1 MPPIPQIPA
10 LHLPTALSVA
20 AVVLVACT
28 VVMVVVGLTQRV
40 YRGFWWWTAAQAA
53 GCAAAVL
60 SLWGESWWPARLV
73 SELAMMLWSL
83 LILEGVRRFCARKTL
98 RTSPRTDIIVFLA
111 ACAVLV
117 ATYLARESAAWWL
130 ASFSSLCALTLFY
143 VAWVLWALPERQRS
157 GPVALLSLVMIATAI
172 ARTPLIGKA
181 VAELNAQVPTALADA
196 SPLGVLTFLVSAIAV
211 LCLCLVMTHVRTEHE
226 LRDSHQ
232 RLRLLANIDMLT
244 SVPNRRHLHELAEE
258 LLTSGGEPA
267 ALMLFDIDHFKHIND
282 RFGHAVG
289 DAALRLVAREAREAL
304 RAQDVLGRMGG
315 DEFVAL
321 LPSTPV
327 DRALYGAERITQR
340 ILAAAQAEQLPPLTI
355 SVGVVT
361 AQPNESLT
369 AVLARADS
377 ALYEAKRQGRGR
389 AVLAEVGTDTP
400 VFTESR
406 MLGLAP
412 E

>member
-1 MPPIPQIPA
+1 MSLPTLA
-10 LHLPTALSVA
+10 AFHLPTVLGVA
-20 AVVLVACT
+20 AIVLVACT
-28 VVMVVVGLTQRV
+28 GVMIVVGLTQRV
-40 YRGFWWWTAAQAA
+40 YRGFWWWAAAQAA

-60 SLWGESWWPARLV
+60 RLWGESWWPGRLV

-83 LILEGVRRFCARKTL
+83 LILEGVRRFCARRL
-98 RTSPRTDIIVFLA
+98 QPTSPRTDILVFLA
-111 ACAVLV
+111 ACGVLV
-117 ATYLARESAAWWL
+117 ATYLSRENVAWWL
-130 ASFSSLCALTLFY
+130 GSFAGLCALTLCY

-157 GPVALLSLVMIATAI
+157 GPVALLSLVM
-172 ARTPLIGKA
+172 
-181 VAELNAQVPTALADA
+181 VATALARLPLIAEAVMQLHGNPPATLIDT

-211 LCLCLVMTHVRTEHE
+211 LCLCLVMTHVRTENE

-258 LLTSGGEPA
+258 LLSGGGEPA
-267 ALMLFDIDHFKHIND
+267 SLMLFDIDHFKAIND

-321 LPSTPV
+321 LPCTTV

-340 ILAAAQAEQLPPLTI
+340 ILSAAQAEQLPPLTI

-361 AQPNESLT
+361 ALPNESLA

-389 AVLAEVGTDTP
+389 AVLAEVGHDTP

-406 MLGLAP
+406 MLGLTP
-412 E
+412 D